1 MAKTMKIEK
10 IVQKKNFSKLKIS
23 YLTLILMLWEAQK
36 NYFRPYNRTN
46 KENRKIFQKKK
57 NVENRKNKK
66 GVLFLAVFYSQK
78 MGRWVR
84 RPQKKGSELRF
95 SNLLQMGW
103 KIFYG
108 VSGPNK
114 KDLSSQNF
122 EFPKFPKFFLLKRRG
137 AHYRRPLI
145 NPQTLCYVS
154 EYIIKPVCWI
164 GILFE

>member
-57 NVENRKNKK
+57 KVENRKNKK

-84 RPQKKGSELRF
+84 
-95 SNLLQMGW
+95 
-103 KIFYG
+103 
-108 VSGPNK
+108 
-114 KDLSSQNF
+114 
-122 EFPKFPKFFLLKRRG
+122 
-137 AHYRRPLI
+137 
-145 NPQTLCYVS
+145 NP
-154 EYIIKPVCWI
+154 
-164 GILFE
+164 